1 MIRLW
6 KWMNPWKVFLTVFF
20 ILIQV
25 IGMMLLPT
33 FTANIIDFGVA
44 EGDIGYIVRVGM
56 VMLGVTFLN
65 IVAAFLNVR
74 LASLESQ
81 GLGEK
86 LRNKLYRRVS
96 YFANEEMDRLGTSTL
111 ITRTTN
117 DVMQIQF
124 VTMLA
129 LRIMAMAPIMMGVA
143 GFMAYQ
149 REPQLA
155 PVFLISIPLLAVL
168 LGVILRFASP
178 YFRSLQLK
186 TDRLNRIFRE
196 GLTGIRVIRAFNTS
210 DYEEE
215 RFDEAN
221 QDFRDT
227 AIKAFTIMGF
237 MMPSMTFAISVT
249 NVLII
254 SIGAQLVSTGDMRVG
269 NMVAFL
275 TYAMFI
281 LIGVMNVSMV
291 LFFLPRGQVAAERV
305 FEVLDTPNSIL
316 DAEKTATLE
325 KKKNVSLEFDDVS
338 FRYTGAEK
346 PALEGIDFEARRG
359 ETVAIIGGTGSG
371 KTTLSNLI
379 LRLYDVESGS
389 VRINGMDVRDISQHD
404 LRSLIGYAPQKA
416 LLFSGTIRENMQYGK
431 PGATDEEIWHAL
443 EIAQGAEFIS
453 RLPQGLDSRVE
464 QGGSNFSGGQRQR
477 LSIARA
483 LVTKAD
489 VYVFDDSFSA
499 LDFKTDSQLRKAL
512 KPETRDSI
520 VVLIAQRINTVTD
533 ADTILVLD
541 NGKLV
546 GKGTHEELK
555 ETNEVYQDIMNSQ
568 MKGEEI

>member
-1 MIRLW
+1 
-6 KWMNPWKVFLTVFF
+6 
-20 ILIQV
+20 
-25 IGMMLLPT
+25 
-33 FTANIIDFGVA
+33 
-44 EGDIGYIVRVGM
+44 
-56 VMLGVTFLN
+56 MLGVTFLN
-65 IVAAFLNVR
+65 IIAAFLNVR

-86 LRNKLYRRVS
+86 IRNRLYRRVS

-210 DYEEE
+210 GYEEE

-249 NVLII
+249 NILII
-254 SIGAQLVSTGDMRVG
+254 GIGAQLVSTGDMRVG

-305 FEVLDTPNSIL
+305 LEVLDTPNSIL
-316 DAEKTATLE
+316 DADKTATLE
-325 KKKNVSLEFDDVS
+325 KTKNVSLEFDDVS

-346 PALEGIDFEARRG
+346 PALEGLSFTARRG

-431 PGATDEEIWHAL
+431 PDATDEEIWHAL
-443 EIAQGAEFIS
+443 EIAQGAEFVS
-453 RLPQGLDSRVE
+453 RLPEGLDSRVE

>member
-305 FEVLDTPNSIL
+305 LEVLDTPNSIL

-443 EIAQGAEFIS
+443 EIAQGAEFVS

>member
-1 MIRLW
+1 
-6 KWMNPWKVFLTVFF
+6 
-20 ILIQV
+20 
-25 IGMMLLPT
+25 MMLLPT

-305 FEVLDTPNSIL
+305 LEVLDTPNSIL

-443 EIAQGAEFIS
+443 EIAQGAEFVS

>member
-305 FEVLDTPNSIL
+305 LEVLDTPNSIL

-389 VRINGMDVRDISQHD
+389 VRINGMDVRDVSQHD

-443 EIAQGAEFIS
+443 EIAQGAEFVS